1 MPTAI
6 PALRGTFGT
15 TEYYLTTMNI
25 GEFVRSVQFPQD
37 LPDWGEMSIEDKY
50 QREINFRRVRAEI
63 APYFA
68 SDPDRFSGSLVLAV
82 INDEK
87 MVFEPL
93 PSMATGGRN
102 PVPQLYQNAA
112 SNMGFLTLDGTEVMV
127 PLDGQHRAKAFKFAI
142 EGSDDSNRPIPGVKG
157 NQDLAKDQAPVIL
170 VRFQPERAR
179 RIFNK
184 LNRYAKPRTKSD
196 NLITDDND
204 AIAVITR
211 ELIGD
216 DPLIPTRLVRIGANT
231 LPSSAPEFTTLAT
244 FYGCNDELVLGLGFA
259 GRGTQHQMTAE
270 QSELA
275 REQIRIIWERLLER
289 VDLWAQALADPSQQG
304 DKTRT
309 DIRAQTLLG
318 KPVGQLSLI
327 RAYLLMRERCQGV
340 AEDDLCDRLNLI
352 DWGVENQ
359 MWQGVLIN
367 PNGRVMSGRGTVNR
381 ACQFIAHLGG
391 AKLTDEEA
399 NNLLEHIHGPSWEE
413 HKLPD
418 PVA

>member
-25 GEFVRSVQFPQD
+25 GEFVRSVSFPMD

-50 QREINFRRVRAEI
+50 QREINIRRVRSEI

-112 SNMGFLTLDGTEVMV
+112 SNMGFLTLDGTEVLV

-142 EGSDDSNRPIPGVKG
+142 EGTDDSDRTIPGVKG

-179 RIFNK
+179 HIFNK
-184 LNRYAKPRTKSD
+184 LNRYAKPTTKSD
-196 NLITDDND
+196 NLITDDDD

-211 ELIGD
+211 ELIGE
-216 DPLIPTRLVRIGANT
+216 DPLIPTRLIRIGANT
-231 LPSSAPEFTTLAT
+231 LPSSAIEFTTLAT
-244 FYGCNDELVLGLGFA
+244 FYDCNDALVLGLRFPGK
-259 GRGTQHQMTAE
+259 GTQRQMPPD
-270 QSELA
+270 QRELA
-275 REQIRIIWERLLER
+275 REQIRTVWEMLLER
-289 VDLWAQALADPSQQG
+289 IDLWAKALAEPSEQG
-304 DKTRT
+304 DNTRIE
-309 DIRAQTLLG
+309 IRAQTLLG
-318 KPVGQLSLI
+318 KPIGQLSLI
-327 RAYLLMRERCQGV
+327 RAYLLMQDRCQGV
-340 AEDDLCDRLNLI
+340 AETDLCDRLNLI

-359 MWQGVLIN
+359 MWRGVLIN
-367 PNGRVMSGRGTVNR
+367 PNDRVMAGRGTVNR
-381 ACQFIAHLGG
+381 ACEFIAHLGG

-399 NNLLEHIHGPSWEE
+399 NALLGHIHGSGWEK